1 MRKGTLG
8 VALAVCLTALNA
20 GIASAQTRSAATAAD
35 HELRVVNGYGTT
47 VRVYVQDA
55 DGGLHMLGRV
65 AAADFKILKVPAA
78 LTAKGMVQIEV
89 YPIPP
94 FEALTPATD
103 GIETRRIELNG
114 ATAVNMY
121 VESELLRSVVEIA
134 NG

>member
-1 MRKGTLG
+1 MRKGTLS
-8 VALAVCLTALNA
+8 VALAVCLAALNA
-20 GIASAQTRSAATAAD
+20 GTAGAQTQSGAPAD

>member
-8 VALAVCLTALNA
+8 IALAVCLTALSA
-20 GIASAQTRSAATAAD
+20 GTASAQTQAAATAD

-55 DGGLHMLGRV
+55 DGGLYMLGRV

-78 LTAKGMVQIEV
+78 LTAKGMVHIEV

-103 GIETRRIELNG
+103 GITTRSIELNG

-121 VESELLRSVVEIA
+121 VKSDLLRSVVEIA